1 LVNIVRNLFHLTNED
16 LVIARIGYRS
26 IETGEYL
33 GSIANHQTAE
43 VFLKYFH
50 TVFIDQLQSCHQL
63 LMHQW

>member
-1 LVNIVRNLFHLTNED
+1 
-16 LVIARIGYRS
+16 LVIARVGYRS